1 MPERPR
7 ETIRSLR
14 PGFALWR
21 SLVIL
26 CALPGTL
33 AGRLFAEEHRATFD
47 GPKTEWTVSA
57 DGTGRRP
64 VVHDHVVVGKE
75 YAREGTGAEFLRLL
89 GASAGGSFEVVCPTP
104 PILRI
109 DETRT
114 TLWVRSSQP
123 ALGIS
128 VRLRFPNQIDPRTG
142 RPLTAEIPGSRYE
155 VMNSQWAQLECRP
168 DDRAFQQLM
177 QRLRHQLIPQLR
189 QQVDLDTRDV
199 YVEAIVLK
207 GRLDA
212 GETDLMFDDLRV
224 APLVPLQGSQP
235 VPAVVPDRTPDGA
248 GSGGWAGAAGE
259 SGQFSRIRIGDNRIT
274 KDGRPFVPLFVP
286 YHHETVE
293 QFLETGANVAWVERY
308 DDIILLKEFAQKGIG
323 VTTTPPRL
331 ASSDS
336 VEGAALPPFT
346 AATAPIDFWM
356 LDVRIPGAALPE
368 IREWVEQVRDADQQ
382 HPRPILADVVGRERE
397 FHRELSLLGSSRFVL
412 GSMDSPLEL
421 ADHMARKQR
430 SSLPGKG
437 MFTIVPLE
445 PADDQPHDPADGPRI
460 EPEQIFLLG
469 NSALSAGCKAIGYWN
484 RNPLCDETR
493 HALKLM
499 NLQVRLLEPWL
510 ATGKVVG
517 TAPIQFGPD
526 RGAEGKGTKLPT
538 SFTSRWDNA
547 QRKPPGGRAA
557 QLEREIRATVI
568 DGEFGMLVVINWLE
582 ENGQFQ
588 PGQMQVDD
596 LHLLIK
602 RDVQMAWTVTTT
614 KIEPVTALK
623 QVSGGTEITLK
634 KLDQFSYILI
644 THDRSTYDAVARQIQ
659 QIRQSA
665 AESWIELAALKLRRV
680 HDVHRQIEFQAPA
693 VPDAAVRLS
702 NADQLLAEARKSLAH
717 GSCNGAQEYSRA
729 VLALTRG
736 VQRRHWENAV
746 ARFSSPVA
754 NPYTI
759 GFQTLP
765 RHWKMLEQLGSGP
778 PNSQNLLTMQ
788 GKGGFT
794 SLEQM
799 ADDGWTRRDA
809 DLPDTIRTAVEL
821 RPASGGQGSLS
832 SNRSCLRL
840 AAGTGSDSPRH
851 IPVDGAL
858 IQLQSPVLVAQPGQ
872 FIHVTGKIRIP
883 QSIDPSGDG
892 LVIYNTLDGAV
903 RGLRFR
909 QPTPDG
915 QWQTFELMSQSKD
928 PREFAIVFELR
939 GLGDVLLDDLRV
951 VAIDSTEPP
960 P

>member
-1 MPERPR
+1 MHERPG
-7 ETIRSLR
+7 EPLRSLR
-14 PGFALWR
+14 SAFALWR
-21 SLVIL
+21 RLVHL
-26 CALPGTL
+26 CALAAGIAGSPL
-33 AGRLFAEEHRATFD
+33 AAAEHHAPLD
-47 GPKTEWTVSA
+47 GPKTEWVVSA
-57 DGTGRRP
+57 DNSGRRP
-64 VVHDHVVVGKE
+64 TVQEHVVVQGD
-75 YAREGTGAEFLRLL
+75 YAREGTGAEFLRL
-89 GASAGGSFEVVCPTP
+89 ASAAPGGSFELVCPTP

-109 DETRT
+109 DETRA

-123 ALGIS
+123 ALAIY
-128 VRLRFPNQIDPRTG
+128 VRLRFPNQVDPRTE
-142 RPLTAEIPGSRYE
+142 RPLVAEIPGGRYE
-155 VMNSQWAQLECRP
+155 VTNSQWKQLECRP
-168 DDRAFQQLM
+168 DDRSFQQLM

-189 QQVDLDTRDV
+189 QQSDLDTRDV
-199 YVEAIVLK
+199 YVEAVVIR
-207 GRLDA
+207 GRLDS

-224 APLVPLQGSQP
+224 APLVPLQGSQA
-235 VPAVVPDRTPDGA
+235 VPAGGERSGDGT
-248 GSGGWAGAAGE
+248 GSFASGE
-259 SGQFSRIRIGDNRIT
+259 TGRFSRIRIGDNRVT
-274 KDGRPFVPLFVP
+274 KDGKPFVPLFVP
-286 YHHETVE
+286 YHHETIE
-293 QFLETGANVAWVERY
+293 QFMETGANVAWVERY
-308 DDIILLKEFAQKGIG
+308 DDEMLLKEFAAKGLG

-331 ASSDS
+331 PPGEAEAGSS
-336 VEGAALPPFT
+336 LPPFT

-356 LDVRIPGAALPE
+356 LDVRIPGSALPE
-368 IREWVEQVRDADQQ
+368 VRDWVEQVRDADQQ

-412 GSMDSPLEL
+412 GSMDSPLDL
-421 ADHMARKQR
+421 ADHLARKQR
-430 SSLPGKG
+430 TSLPGKG

-445 PADDQPHDPADGPRI
+445 PADGQPHDPADGPRI

-499 NLQVRLLEPWL
+499 NLQIRLLEPWL

-538 SFTSRWDNA
+538 SFTSRWDDA

-568 DGEFGMLVVINWLE
+568 DSEFGMLVVINWLE
-582 ENGQFQ
+582 ANGQFQ

-596 LHLLIK
+596 LHLFVK

-623 QVSGGTEITLK
+623 PVSGGTEITLK

-659 QIRQSA
+659 QIRQTA

-680 HDVHRQIEFQAPA
+680 HEVHRQIEFQAPA
-693 VPDAAVRLS
+693 VPDAAARLS
-702 NADQLLAEARKSLAH
+702 NADQFLAEARKSLSH

-754 NPYTI
+754 NPYAVA
-759 GFQTLP
+759 FQTLP

-778 PNSQNLLTMQ
+778 PKTQTLLAMQ
-788 GKGGFT
+788 ANGGFR

-809 DLPDTIRTAVEL
+809 ELPETIRTAVEL
-821 RPASGGQGSLS
+821 RPAAGGGLPTD
-832 SNRSCLRL
+832 RSCLRL
-840 AAGTGSDSPRH
+840 AAGTGADSPQYVP
-851 IPVDGAL
+851 IEGAL

-872 FIHVTGKIRIP
+872 YIHVTGKVRIP
-883 QSIDPSGDG
+883 QSIDPAGDG

-909 QPTPDG
+909 QPTQGG
-915 QWQTFELMSQSKD
+915 QWQTFELMSQATD
-928 PREFAIVFELR
+928 AREFAIVFELR

-951 VAIDSTEPP
+951 VAIDPDEATPEKP
-960 P
+960 